1 MRMEFSNAEETVML
15 LACETFK
22 AMQGIPTHTSKYERL
37 AKRWEEEKAAVLW
50 MVLGRLLEE
59 PQQ

>member
-1 MRMEFSNAEETVML
+1 MILEFSDAEESVVT

-22 AMQGIPTHTSKYERL
+22 AMQGVQVNTTKYERL

-50 MVLGRLLEE
+50 IVMGRLLEE
-59 PQQ
+59 PKP

>member
-1 MRMEFSNAEETVML
+1 MIMEFSSAEESVMT

-22 AMQGIPTHTSKYERL
+22 AMQGVPVKTTKYERL

-50 MVLGRLLEE
+50 IVMGRLLEE
-59 PQQ
+59 AKP